1 MLVSIGCICVLFQLA
16 LCLPSPKVTYNGHKV
31 LEILHKTE
39 DDFKKLLSMELK
51 FELDIWKMPKH
62 VNDSMYVRVGPQH
75 LAGFVNELG
84 SLNTAV
90 STLVEDVQ
98 QLIDT
103 HSSPRIHQSHSI
115 RRAVNTKSSGMN
127 LFNYHTHASINNY
140 LAFLTTEVL
149 PNGVTATVKTLG
161 TSVEGRSVQMIRI
174 SSPYGGPK
182 RGIFIDGGIHAREW
196 IAPATVIYVI
206 EHLAYNPNNDAG
218 INTLLNHFDVYLVPV
233 VNPDGYEYTDHFRLW
248 RKNRSVNGRSGCL
261 GVDLN
266 RNFPFHW
273 DPAVGGSTDPCSD
286 IYSGSYKGSEPE
298 TANIVNYLLNY
309 GSEFD
314 AYLTVHSYGQ
324 MWLYPWGYTS
334 ALPNDYLDLDAAAG
348 DAVAAIKNLHHQ
360 KYTIGSSTN
369 TLYAAAG
376 GSDDFAKG
384 GAGIKYAYTIELRD
398 TGTYG
403 FSLPTSLVQPT
414 AEEFLAGFLAFAKN
428 IYIKENGK

>member
-75 LAGFVNELG
+75 LEGFVNELG
-84 SLNTAV
+84 SLNTVV

-103 HSSPRIHQSHSI
+103 HSSPRIHQSHSN
-115 RRAVNTKSSGMN
+115 RRAVNARSSGMDLN
-127 LFNYHTHASINNY
+127 SYHIHESINNY
-140 LAFLTTEVL
+140 LAFLTTQVL
-149 PNGVTATVKTLG
+149 PNDVVATVESLG
-161 TSVEGRSVQMIRI
+161 TSVEGRNVQMIKI
-174 SSPYGGPK
+174 SSPYGAPK

-196 IAPATVIYVI
+196 IAPATVVYVI
-206 EHLAYNPNNDAG
+206 EHLAYNPKNDSN
-218 INTLLNHFDVYLVPV
+218 IYSLLSHFDVYLVPV
-233 VNPDGYEYTDHFRLW
+233 VNPDGYEYTKDVRLW
-248 RKNRSVNGRSGCL
+248 RKNRNTNSGSSCV

-266 RNFPFHW
+266 RNFPFQW
-273 DPAVGGSTDPCSD
+273 NPAVGGSTNPCSD

-298 TANIVNYLLNY
+298 TANIVNYLLNH

-314 AYLTVHSYGQ
+314 AYLTIHSYGQ

-348 DAVAAIKNLHHQ
+348 DAVAAIKSLHRK

-398 TGTYG
+398 TGAYG
-403 FSLPTSLVQPT
+403 FSLPTSLIQPT
-414 AEEFLAGFLAFAKN
+414 AEEFLAGFLAFAEN
-428 IYIKENGK
+428 IFNNGYGK